1 MAADALR
8 PIRLCAAPTLP
19 RLAPPRS
26 PQQTSGVAETSDFWE
41 RPEVVAEF
49 AARAPDHRLLALLQ
63 EYGQPEAVRV
73 LDLGCAGGRNTVL
86 LAERGFDIYAI
97 DSSAAMVEETRRRV
111 AAVLGEAEAKARVQ
125 VGTMDDLSRFPAR
138 SFHLIVA
145 LGVLH
150 NAQSWAEWQRAVG
163 ELARVLRP
171 NGRLLVAHFTPETD
185 LTGQGVRPVP
195 GELHL
200 YDGLPA
206 GRATLLDAATLD
218 AEMER
223 HGLLAL
229 TPSETAT
236 TPTDRGRR
244 VSVNAL
250 YRKE

>member
-1 MAADALR
+1 MAGA
-8 PIRLCAAPTLP
+8 
-19 RLAPPRS
+19 
-26 PQQTSGVAETSDFWE
+26 SDFWE

-49 AARAPDHRLLALLQ
+49 AQRAPDLRLLALLE

-73 LDLGCAGGRNTVL
+73 LDVGCAGGRNTVL
-86 LAERGFDIYAI
+86 LAERGFDIHAI

-111 AAVLGEAEAKARVQ
+111 AAVLGEAEARERVR
-125 VGTMDDLSRFPAR
+125 VGPMDDLSRFPAR
-138 SFHLIVA
+138 SFDLVVA

-150 NAQSWAEWQRAVG
+150 NAQSWAEWERAVD

-171 NGRLLVAHFTPETD
+171 KGRLLVAHFTPETD
-185 LTGQGVRPVP
+185 LTGEGVRPVP
-195 GELHL
+195 GEPHL

-218 AEMER
+218 AEMAR
-223 HGLLAL
+223 HGLVAL

-236 TPTDRGRR
+236 TQTDRGCR